1 MTERPGGGAGGS
13 SSTACRR
20 AASQARGRPLAS
32 AANLLFTGQGG
43 PVVPADTSAPPGYL
57 LEPGEPVCPGYQS
70 VITSRA
76 QTENLDTNLKG
87 QLSITSKSVWTC
99 GRCQSAGAAMINQ
112 LVPNSSRSITV
123 LETPN
128 YHEDCSMRWLDA

>member
-57 LEPGEPVCPGYQS
+57 LEPGEACPGYQS

-123 LETPN
+123 LESPN